1 MLALKRLIKN
11 SNAMKWMTY
20 ALLGIGL
27 SLLPGQA
34 RAQDEPAQPFRQ
46 FAGQV
51 VDADTGEPLAF
62 ATLSLESQNLSTV
75 TNSEGGFSLK
85 VPATLL
91 EGAVQVSFLGYQNR
105 SIPLSQFVEGDN
117 RITLQVSVTSLP
129 EVDVVVP
136 RDPRALV
143 LETLENKGANYFQD
157 FTRMTAFY
165 RETIRRRKRNVSLSE
180 AVVTIYKSPYSSLRP
195 DQVELYKARKST
207 DYSKLDTVAL
217 KLQGGP
223 FNALYVDV
231 MKYPEFL
238 FSEDYIDDYEFF
250 FERNT
255 RIDNRPIFVI
265 GFRQKASVPEPLY
278 QGKLFIDGER
288 KILTSAIFSLNITDP
303 ILASRLFVR
312 RKPANASVYPTEVS
326 YRVDYR
332 EKDGRWY
339 YGYSNAM
346 LEFKVNWD
354 RRLFNSVYSLTCEM
368 AVTDWEKLSEGGLP
382 RNRERMRASIILA
395 DEVAGFSDPD
405 FWGEYNIIEPD
416 KSIESAIK
424 KIQRQLRRAGR
435 DEVESA
441 R

>member
-1 MLALKRLIKN
+1 
-11 SNAMKWMTY
+11 MKWIPF
-20 ALLGIGL
+20 ALLGSCL
-27 SLLPGQA
+27 LLFPALLP
-34 RAQDEPAQPFRQ
+34 AQEEEAQPFRQ
-46 FAGQV
+46 FTGEV
-51 VDADTGEPLAF
+51 VDADTGEPLIF

-75 TNSEGGFSLK
+75 TNSEGGFLLK
-85 VPATLL
+85 VPATLE
-91 EGAVQVSFLGYQNR
+91 EGVVQISFLGYQNR
-105 SIPLSQFVEGDN
+105 SIPLSQFQEGDN
-117 RITLQVSVTSLP
+117 RITLQVSVTPLK

-143 LETLENKGANYFQD
+143 LETLRKKGENYFED

-180 AVVTIYKSPYSSLRP
+180 AVVTIYKSPYTSIRQ
-195 DQVELYKARKST
+195 DAVELYKARKST

-231 MKYPEFL
+231 MKYTDYI
-238 FSEDYIDDYEFF
+238 FSEEYIDDYEFY

-255 RIDNRPIFVI
+255 RIDDRPIFVI
-265 GFRQKASVPEPLY
+265 GFRQKPSVAEPLY

-288 KILTSAIFSLNITDP
+288 KVLTSAVFTLNITDRD
-303 ILASRLFVR
+303 LASRMFVR

-346 LEFKVNWD
+346 LEFKVDWD
-354 RRLFNSVYSLTCEM
+354 RKLFNSVYSLTCEM
-368 AVTDWEKLSEGGLP
+368 AITDWEPFSENRIP
-382 RNRERMRASIILA
+382 RSRERIRASIILS
-395 DEVAGFSDPD
+395 DEAIGFSDPD

-416 KSIESAIK
+416 KSIESAIR
-424 KIQRQLRRAGR
+424 KIQRQLRRANS
-435 DEVESA
+435 DEDSST